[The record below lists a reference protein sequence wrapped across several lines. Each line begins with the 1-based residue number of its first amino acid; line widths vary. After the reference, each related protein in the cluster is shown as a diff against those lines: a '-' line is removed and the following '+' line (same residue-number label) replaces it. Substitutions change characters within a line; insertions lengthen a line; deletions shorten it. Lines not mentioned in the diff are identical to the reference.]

1 MDSNQRS
8 ANFIVVT
15 AHRAVHSLKFEKESD
30 EISATGGHR
39 ILSPVDVFTSLMI
52 FGLESKCDQYKN
64 QDHRKGDPDF
74 CVVTVGL
81 EPTTPSM

>member
-1 MDSNQRS
+1 MNSS
-8 ANFIVVT
+8 F
-15 AHRAVHSLKFEKESD
+15 SEFEKKSD
-30 EISATGGHR
+30 EITATGGHR

-81 EPTTPSM
+81 EPTVRKLYSRDCPQGSSLLKV